1 MITAG
6 RLRERPR
13 SLWGIPPAVLG
24 AIALA
29 WVIAAVAQATGRG
42 RLVQHDALIHSGL
55 PLWAGLGVHLVAWQ
69 AMIAAMMLPSS
80 LPLVRLFAFVSRNQD
95 RPAAAMGSFLG
106 GYALVWTG
114 FGALAF
120 LGDVLLHRTVDAT
133 PWLTERPWLVGG
145 SVLILA
151 GAFQFSSLKDQC
163 LRVCRKPSGFLIQR
177 YGRGLGTAFRLG
189 RDHGLFC
196 LGCCWALMLVGFAAG
211 VANLWWMVA
220 LTAVMAFEKT
230 GHEGQRGVVPI
241 GLALIAIGIVVL
253 THTSWLPS
261 LLGA

>member
-1 MITAG
+1 
-6 RLRERPR
+6 
-13 SLWGIPPAVLG
+13 LWGIPPAVLG

-29 WVIAAVAQATGRG
+29 WAIALMAQATGRG
-42 RLVQHDALIHSGL
+42 RLLQHDALIHSGL
-55 PLWAGLGVHLVAWQ
+55 PLWAALGVHLVAWQ

-80 LPLVRLFAFVSRNQD
+80 LPLVRLFAVVSRNQD

-120 LGDVLLHRTVDAT
+120 LGDVMMHRTVHAI
-133 PWLTERPWLVGG
+133 PLLAERPWLVAG
-145 SVLILA
+145 SVLALA

-163 LRVCRKPSGFLIQR
+163 LRACRRPSGFLIQR

-196 LGCCWALMLVGFAAG
+196 LGCCWALMLVMFAAG
-211 VANLWWMVA
+211 VANLWWMAALGALMFYEKVGRWGDRVTPVA
-220 LTAVMAFEKT
+220 
-230 GHEGQRGVVPI
+230 GVLL
-241 GLALIAIGIVVL
+241 LALAAL
-253 THTSWLPS
+253 AFAHPSWLPH
-261 LLGA
+261 LFEA